1 MPTIKTDKI
10 EISAKTKGA
19 ELTSIKSKDGT
30 EYLWQ
35 ADPAF
40 WPKHSPLLFPIIGS
54 IPDKSYE
61 FEGKTYPLENHG
73 FIWTKEFKLVEEK
86 SDYIRFEIT
95 ESEETLAI
103 YPFRFTL
110 SVGYRVKGDT
120 LSVEYLV
127 KNSDSKTIY
136 FSIGAHPGFKV
147 PADESDKKED
157 YDILFK
163 KKETVKRYFLNKDN
177 LLSGESEMFLDKSD
191 WVSVKK
197 ELFDKGAIV
206 LKDHKSRSVSLKS
219 RKSGRFVKLDFKGFP
234 CLGIWSPKGDAP
246 FICIEPWYGVMP
258 LAGSSPD
265 ITKKEGIIAL
275 EKGKVF
281 SSVYNIT
288 VG

>member
-1 MPTIKTDKI
+1 MPTIKSDKI
-10 EISAKTKGA
+10 EVSAKTGGA

-40 WPKHSPLLFPIIGS
+40 WPKHSPLLFPIVGS
-54 IPDKSYE
+54 IPDKSYV
-61 FEGKTYPLENHG
+61 FEGKTYHLENHG
-73 FIWTKEFKLVEEK
+73 FIWTKEFKLAEEK
-86 SDYIRFEIT
+86 ADYMRFEIT
-95 ESEETLAI
+95 ESEETLAV

-110 SVGYRVKGDT
+110 SVGYRVKGDV
-120 LSVEYLV
+120 LSVEYQI

-136 FSIGAHPGFKV
+136 FSIGAHPGFRV
-147 PADESDKKED
+147 PAQMSDKRED
-157 YDILFK
+157 YDIIFE

-177 LLSGESEMFLDKSD
+177 VLSGESEFFLKDSD
-191 WVSVKK
+191 RTEINR
-197 ELFDKGAIV
+197 ELFEKGAIV
-206 LKDHKSRSVSLKS
+206 LKEHKSRSVSLKS

-234 CLGIWSPKGDAP
+234 CLGIWSPKGDTP
-246 FICIEPWYGVMP
+246 FVCVEPWYGVMP
-258 LAGSSPD
+258 LAGSTQD
-265 ITKKEGIIAL
+265 ITKKEGIITL